1 MRFIVDVRDIFRRLV
16 GENLEGSGL
25 LFFLRLSRRL
35 NADCVRIGDN
45 RLQRSARLVVA
56 VSVVFTAVI
65 IVITVFVIFILQ
77 NWHILVVASFAVGL
91 LILGL
96 LSHF

>member
-1 MRFIVDVRDIFRRLV
+1 MSLIVDVRDIFRRLV
-16 GENLEGSGL
+16 GENLEGGGL

-45 RLQRSARLVVA
+45 RLQRSTRLVVA
-56 VSVVFTAVI
+56 VSVVIIAVI
-65 IVITVFVIFILQ
+65 IVFVIFILQ
-77 NWHILVVASFAVGL
+77 NWHILVMASFAVGL

>member
-1 MRFIVDVRDIFRRLV
+1 MRLIVDVRDICCRLV
-16 GENLEGSGL
+16 GEDLEGGGL
-25 LFFLRLSRRL
+25 LFFLRLTRRL

-45 RLQRSARLVVA
+45 RLQRSTRFVVA
-56 VSVVFTAVI
+56 VSVVFIAII
-65 IVITVFVIFILQ
+65 IVITVFVTFILQ

-96 LSHF
+96 LRHF